1 MVKRLILLLAAAVG
15 PCLPAGLR
23 AGKDRST
30 TAVTKFLRRDPR
42 TARRPNH
49 ACKQVVLMGDSAGG
63 GLVSYAAAALSCTE
77 VLQELAQASGEPL
90 TEWTY
95 PGEPPASGGSDD
107 I

>member
-42 TARRPNH
+42 TARRPSH
-49 ACKQVVLMGDSAGG
+49 ACKQVVLMGDLARAIHDCSGVYMMARKEDEGHR
-63 GLVSYAAAALSCTE
+63 LVYRSEESNCKVERSTALNHQ
-77 VLQELAQASGEPL
+77 V
-90 TEWTY
+90 
-95 PGEPPASGGSDD
+95 
-107 I
+107 